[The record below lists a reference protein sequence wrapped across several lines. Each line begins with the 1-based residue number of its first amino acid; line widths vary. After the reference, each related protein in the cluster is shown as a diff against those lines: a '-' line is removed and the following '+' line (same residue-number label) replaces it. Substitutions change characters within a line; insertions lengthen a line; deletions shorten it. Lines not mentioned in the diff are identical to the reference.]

1 MMRSFYDVRAA
12 IECEAAALC
21 TERAD
26 AGTVN
31 ELDRLAGEFCRL
43 ALSPGSMTA

>member
-1 MMRSFYDVRAA
+1 MMGSFYDVRAA

-43 ALSPGSMTA
+43 CYPQGL